1 MVPGWIGMHETAT
14 LKADRLLVTG
24 AVSVLEVGP
33 GHVLA
38 KVVGDH
44 GTYTVEHDGR
54 WRCDCPAYGPCS
66 HAIAIARV
74 ARIGEGR
81 FFPWISAQSTCP
93 PSQEILD

>member
-1 MVPGWIGMHETAT
+1 MTREDRFA
-14 LKADRLLVTG
+14 KADRLLVTG
-24 AVSVLEVGP
+24 AVSILEVGP

-38 KVVGDH
+38 EVVGDH
-44 GTYTVEHDGR
+44 GTYVVEHEGR

-81 FFPWISAQSTCP
+81 FFPWISAQSSHP
-93 PSQEILD
+93 ESRRILD